1 MSNPTPRPALRKADD
16 ADVHPAAPISARSPR
31 SARTPRSA
39 TEGPRP
45 TGAARTSPGP
55 ARAAVA
61 TETESDAAATG
72 SGSATVSMMPEA
84 GEKQA
89 QRRAK
94 ASAVAAAE
102 AAAATPEAPPTK
114 APRTRKFSGATSDHL
129 RVTEPARAV
138 VAPAAELLKGKSAEL
153 EVRVPKALKKAAR
166 AEAKKR
172 GLDLDTVVIDL
183 LHAWLTEQR

>member
-16 ADVHPAAPISARSPR
+16 ADVHPAAPSPARSPR
-31 SARTPRSA
+31 SPRTPRSA

-45 TGAARTSPGP
+45 TGTARTGP
-55 ARAAVA
+55 RPSRADAV
-61 TETESDAAATG
+61 TDTDTGAATG
-72 SGSATVSMMPEA
+72 SGSATVSVMPEP

-102 AAAATPEAPPTK
+102 AAAAAPEVTPVK
-114 APRTRKFSGATSDHL
+114 ARRTRKFSGATSDHL
-129 RVTEPARAV
+129 RVTEPTRPV
-138 VAPAAELLKGKSAEL
+138 VAPGAELLTGKSAEL
-153 EVRVPKALKKAAR
+153 EVIVPKALKKAAR